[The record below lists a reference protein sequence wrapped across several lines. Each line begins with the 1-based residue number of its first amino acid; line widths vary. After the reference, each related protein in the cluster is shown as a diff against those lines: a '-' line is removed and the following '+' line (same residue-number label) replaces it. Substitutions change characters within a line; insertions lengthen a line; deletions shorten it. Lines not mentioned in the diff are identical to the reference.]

1 MLRLGLGLGLFCFI
15 LNSHPLTRDLSCP
28 RRYLDGK
35 NMSRKCQ
42 MNNLFSKRRLGRDPD
57 TLERG
62 RSVILFQVYFETQE
76 RYRYHLEGIWVKE
89 GVINSYINGKSTCI
103 VDPKLGLKG
112 YINEVLFSLKSN
124 EESNLKVYV

>member
-15 LNSHPLTRDLSCP
+15 LNSHPLNRDLSCP

-42 MNNLFSKRRLGRDPD
+42 MNNLFSKGRLGRDPD

-76 RYRYHLEGIWVKE
+76 RYRYHLEGI
-89 GVINSYINGKSTCI
+89 
-103 VDPKLGLKG
+103 
-112 YINEVLFSLKSN
+112 
-124 EESNLKVYV
+124 